1 MKKITKIMLIIAGI
15 LATIGVICMVMAFAM
30 GLTTN
35 HLVKLIQDGT
45 FSFDENDFRISFGED
60 EEPDFE
66 GEISSTQIQDAKVV
80 RCTVE
85 DAVHS
90 MDIELGAG
98 LLTVSYD
105 DVNQIE
111 IIFAEK
117 NKPTVKVKNGT
128 LMVKRKAEIGIH
140 DAQADASSV
149 IIKIPRDM
157 KFDEVDM
164 ELGASQAMIENLNVD
179 KLNVEV
185 GAGQAT
191 LSRLIVNQMDIEV
204 GVGQVDIAMFGM
216 ESDYN
221 YHIECGVG
229 TIKIGETSY
238 SGLASAHEVYD
249 AEIKKA
255 IDVECGIGEV
265 NIKFGL

>member
-1 MKKITKIMLIIAGI
+1 MKKFTKIMLIVSGV
-15 LATIGVICMVMAFAM
+15 LASIGVICMIMAFAM

-35 HLVKLIQDGT
+35 HLIKLIQDGR
-45 FSFDENDFRISFGED
+45 FSFDENDFHISFGDD
-60 EEPDFE
+60 EENDFE

-90 MDIELGAG
+90 MDIELGAE
-98 LLTVSYD
+98 LLAVSYD

-111 IIFAEK
+111 IIFTEK

-128 LMVKRKAEIGIH
+128 LMVKRKAGIGIH
-140 DAQADASSV
+140 DIQADESSI

-164 ELGASQAMIENLNVD
+164 ELGASRAMIENLNVD

-191 LSRLIVNQMDIEV
+191 LSRLIVNQMDVEV

-255 IDVECGIGEV
+255 IDVKCGIGEV